1 MKQDSGLKRE
11 FHVWDIMKN
20 EHRLH
25 KLGRVKAKE
34 GYPEEP
40 HTQDSVH
47 SDWVA
52 AITMCFAAAVV
63 EKAAEVVGNVS
74 AIKTENSC

>member
-1 MKQDSGLKRE
+1 ME
-11 FHVWDIMKN
+11 N

-34 GYPEEP
+34 CYPEEP
-40 HTQDSVH
+40 HTQDSIR
-47 SDWVA
+47 SDRA
-52 AITMCFAAAVV
+52 AATAMCFAASVV

-74 AIKTENSC
+74 AVKTKTAVSL